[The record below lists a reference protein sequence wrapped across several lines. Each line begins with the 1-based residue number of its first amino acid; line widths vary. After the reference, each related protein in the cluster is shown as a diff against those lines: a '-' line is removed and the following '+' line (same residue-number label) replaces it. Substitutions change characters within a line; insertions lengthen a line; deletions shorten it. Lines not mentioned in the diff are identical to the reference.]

1 MRILLDRKI
10 HETTTDNIL
19 SKNLQDLLYV
29 LKQAGAET
37 IIGPLSLA
45 DLERA
50 VPAIDFLVTEDRN
63 LHQDACLKSLDDRVL
78 LVEEALRIFNN
89 YINVET
95 KIAPIPLKQEYVRNL
110 NYNDPIFES
119 LKEEYKPKFEGWFN
133 RISREGRKSW
143 VYYRRDGSI
152 GAILIYKFEKEA
164 IEDSKPPLPE
174 RKRLKISML
183 KVTYI
188 EHKIGELFIKMA
200 VDVSVKNNIDEIYL
214 THFTKADDTLV
225 KLISEY
231 GFNKIAIK
239 DNGEDIF
246 SKRLML
252 ESDYKESLTPI
263 EVSKL
268 YYPSFY
274 DGDTVKKFIVPILPA
289 YHNELFTDYSKRQIT
304 LAEYDDEFVV
314 EGNTIKK
321 AYISHS
327 NIRRIKQGDLIL
339 FYRSEDEQAITS
351 LGVVEAIYS
360 GINDAGLILQL
371 AGKRTVFTRGEIDMW
386 VERNPVSIF
395 LFRHHFHFKKPI
407 DLIRLVSNQVVK
419 AAPQSAMEISNERY
433 AQIKELGG
441 IDERYT
447 VH

>member
-1 MRILLDRKI
+1 M
-10 HETTTDNIL
+10 DNIL
-19 SKNLQDLLYV
+19 SKNLQDLLDV
-29 LKQAGAET
+29 LKQAGAEV
-37 IIGPLSLA
+37 IIGSPSLG
-45 DLERA
+45 DLEWV
-50 VPAIDFLVTEDRN
+50 VPAIDFVVTEDRN
-63 LHQDACLKSLDDRVL
+63 LHQDASLKSLDDRVL
-78 LVEEALRIFNN
+78 LVEEALRIFDN

-119 LKEEYKPKFEGWFN
+119 LKEEYMPKFEGWFKK
-133 RISREGRKSW
+133 ISKEGRKSW

-152 GAILIYKFEKEA
+152 GAILIYKLENEA
-164 IEDSKPPLPE
+164 IEGSKPMLPE
-174 RKRLKISML
+174 KKRLKVSML

-200 VDVSVKNNIDEIYL
+200 VDVSLKNNVDEIYL
-214 THFTKADDTLV
+214 THFTKADDPLV

-246 SKRLML
+246 VKRLIFD
-252 ESDYKESLTPI
+252 SKYKESLTPI
-263 EVSKL
+263 EVSQL

-274 DGDTVKKFIVPILPA
+274 DGDAVKKFVVPILPA
-289 YHNELFTDYSKRQIT
+289 YHNKLFTDYSMRQIT
-304 LAEYDDEFVV
+304 LIEYADEFVV

-327 NIRRIKQGDLIL
+327 NIRRMQQGDVIL

-360 GINDAGLILQL
+360 GIKDARQILQL
-371 AGKRTVFTRGEIDMW
+371 AGKRTVFTRGEINQW

-395 LFRHHFHFKKPI
+395 LFRHHFHLKKPI
-407 DLIRLVSNQVVK
+407 DLPRLVDSQVVK
-419 AAPQSAMEISNERY
+419 AAPQSAMEISDEKY
-433 AQIKELGG
+433 AQVRDMGG